1 MILPNLQAAFFD
13 FDGTLA
19 DTYDCL
25 EQTHQRVMEKLG
37 VPSPKKAGWF
47 HDYFGKERTFIY
59 NSLYGADK
67 AEEARAIFTDYVR
80 NHSADLVRPLEGAED
95 ILKFLQAHG
104 IPMTIVTN
112 KAYDIVIKE
121 IEAFGWNH
129 YFQAVI
135 GAGDAEA
142 DKPSPAPIHLA
153 AKRIGYTGKP
163 EEIWFVGDTEADLA
177 AANAA
182 KVTAILYG
190 PKKIQ
195 NEGAY
200 KIDVKTPDHA
210 DFLAI
215 LHNKGL

>member
-1 MILPNLQAAFFD
+1 MILPNLKAAFFD

-19 DTYDCL
+19 DTFDCL

-129 YFQAVI
+129 YFPRPLSGQGMRRQI
-135 GAGDAEA
+135 NRPPRLSTLP
-142 DKPSPAPIHLA
+142 PSALAIPANPKRSGSLA
-153 AKRIGYTGKP
+153 IRKRISP
-163 EEIWFVGDTEADLA
+163 PPML
-177 AANAA
+177 
-182 KVTAILYG
+182 
-190 PKKIQ
+190 PR
-195 NEGAY
+195 
-200 KIDVKTPDHA
+200 
-210 DFLAI
+210 
-215 LHNKGL
+215 